1 MTSQTDPT
9 PYLTAL
15 QRDGFV
21 VIPNLLSPS
30 QLTNLRA
37 AASHAS
43 DLGRSGKWPHIRTVP
58 KQFPPW
64 PSTPPPAE
72 EGGIWGV
79 QHLMH
84 PEMPGRDEFAKLYF
98 SPRVLGIVEELVGVK
113 SSEKGEKEP
122 LTMEL
127 LNLLVAPTHV
137 PFALRWHRDDIPTP
151 PTLSPEDELA
161 ALKLKSPPD
170 RPQSHAQYNI
180 PLYDDASLIVVPGS
194 HRRARTQAEREAD
207 PYEDN
212 VPGQLV
218 VKLRPG
224 DAVFYD
230 SNIWHRGVYGA
241 MDPGVKGENGLA
253 KGLRLTVHGSVGLA
267 VENGGLA
274 DKTPKTN
281 ARAQVVLQHGVG
293 FWINRED
300 AAFKGLEGEV
310 QARAE
315 RMRKRLIEMGSGEG
329 LGYALEG

>member
-1 MTSQTDPT
+1 MTSQTDTT

-30 QLTNLRA
+30 QLTTLRA

-98 SPRVLGIVEELVGVK
+98 SPRVLEIVEELVGVK
-113 SSEKGEKEP
+113 KSDKSEQEP

-194 HRRARTQAEREAD
+194 HRRARTQVEREAD

-218 VKLRPG
+218 VKLRAG
-224 DAVFYD
+224 DA
-230 SNIWHRGVYGA
+230 RGVWG
-241 MDPGVKGENGLA
+241 DGPGVKGENGLA

-267 VENGGLA
+267 VDNGGEG

-300 AAFKGLEGEV
+300 AAFNGLEGEV
-310 QARAE
+310 KVRAE
-315 RMRKRLIEMGSGEG
+315 RMRKRLIEMGSGDG
-329 LGYALEG
+329 LGYINKKKHRNK